1 MATLPALRENDA
13 NHKAKSPSTKIEGSM
28 TRVVHSAPQYPARNP
43 PWWQYIL
50 KYLGIPNYYFKGKM
64 H

>member
-1 MATLPALRENDA
+1 
-13 NHKAKSPSTKIEGSM
+13 M
-28 TRVVHSAPQYPARNP
+28 TPFLGIQGHQNRGAVGECIQDRHLDEY
-43 PWWQYIL
+43 WHTIL

>member
-1 MATLPALRENDA
+1 MDSLSSFYWMKLGVLEELL
-13 NHKAKSPSTKIEGSM
+13 HL
-28 TRVVHSAPQYPARNP
+28 YL
-43 PWWQYIL
+43 IL